1 MGQTGHSHPVSCLDV
16 AFLNLCVACVFMLVS
31 ICGHCV
37 FMRVSICGDGG
48 GTHIHLNVCLY
59 MCTPVIITMHSYMCL
74 LVLYVKHLSRVSL
87 LGMFIFV

>member
-37 FMRVSICGDGG
+37 FMRVSICGHVCEHSHTSVDCVLVGMCAHACEHTCVFMCVSI
-48 GTHIHLNVCLY
+48 GTQVWVC
-59 MCTPVIITMHSYMCL
+59 VIL
-74 LVLYVKHLSRVSL
+74 LL
-87 LGMFIFV
+87 

>member
-37 FMRVSICGDGG
+37 FMRVSICG
-48 GTHIHLNVCLY
+48 HVCSC
-59 MCTPVIITMHSYMCL
+59 M
-74 LVLYVKHLSRVSL
+74 
-87 LGMFIFV
+87 